1 MRILSQDGM
10 IDVPYDLSA
19 LSIGYG
25 EPDLKYNVYIRSKLL
40 DERPCIFATYS
51 TEAKAKKAMEML
63 REAYVGLPLIVQ
75 NVDFSED
82 VEKMFDK
89 WKKQGIFIMTRNNEP
104 SKVEYINNGYFQFPA
119 DDEVEV

>member
-1 MRILSQDGM
+1 MRIISQDGM

-25 EPDLKYNVYIRSKLL
+25 EPDHKYHIYIRSKLL
-40 DERPCIFATYS
+40 DERPCIFASYS

-63 REAYVGLPLIVQ
+63 REAYTRLPIIMQ
-75 NVDFSED
+75 NVDISED
-82 VEKMFDK
+82 VAEMFEK
-89 WKKQGIFIMTRNNEP
+89 WKKQGICIQTANNEP
-104 SKVEYINNGYFQFPA
+104 SKVECINNGYFQFPA

>member
-1 MRILSQDGM
+1 MRIISQDGM

-25 EPDLKYNVYIRSKLL
+25 EPDHKYNIYIRSKLL

-51 TEAKAKKAMEML
+51 IEAKAQKAMEML
-63 REAYVGLPLIVQ
+63 REAYAGLPIVMQ
-75 NVDFSED
+75 NIAISED
-82 VEKMFDK
+82 AAEMFEK
-89 WKKQGIFIMTRNNEP
+89 WKKHGICIPAFNNEP
-104 SKVEYINNGYFQFPA
+104 SKIECVNNGYFQFPD